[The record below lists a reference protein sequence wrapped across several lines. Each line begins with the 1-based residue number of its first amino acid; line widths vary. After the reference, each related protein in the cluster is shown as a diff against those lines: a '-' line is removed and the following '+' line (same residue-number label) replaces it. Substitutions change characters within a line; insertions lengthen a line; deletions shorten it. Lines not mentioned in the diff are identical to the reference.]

1 MKDTDPS
8 KCVDPLSIALVASA
22 FQLETDPEPHL
33 SNKNENRSQP
43 RFTLSVSLPPPH
55 KKREEKN
62 VQNRNEFNISR

>member
-33 SNKNENRSQP
+33 SNKSENRGQS
-43 RFTLSVSLPPPH
+43 RFTL
-55 KKREEKN
+55 
-62 VQNRNEFNISR
+62 